1 MQTNIH
7 LIGGLALRIISGMR
21 KGLKLKSPDGM
32 NTRPTTDRVKESVFN
47 LLQFCMPCDSVLDLF
62 AGSGALGIEAL
73 SRYSSR
79 AVFVDQNKQSV
90 QLVKDNLSS
99 AQLLDKAS
107 FYCQDA
113 LSYLRSCSESFDLI
127 FLDPPYNAG
136 LLKPVLAEIAE
147 RDLLR
152 KDGIIVVESEENGE
166 SVEDSSFFVRRNTK
180 YGKTIITL
188 LQR

>member
-47 LLQFCMPCDSVLDLF
+47 LLQFCIPCNSVLDLF

-73 SRYSSR
+73 SRYCAH
-79 AVFVDQNKQSV
+79 AVFVDHNKQSV
-90 QLVKDNLSS
+90 TLIQDNLAS
-99 AQLLDKAS
+99 ARFQGNATVVCNDSLA
-107 FYCQDA
+107 F
-113 LSYLRSCSESFDLI
+113 LRGCTESFDLI
-127 FLDPPYNAG
+127 FLDPPYNAN
-136 LLKPVLAEIAE
+136 LLKPVLDEIAD
-147 RDLLR
+147 RSLLSE
-152 KDGIIVVESEENGE
+152 DGVIVIESEENGE
-166 SVEDSSFFVRRNTK
+166 SFEHPFFSVRRSAK
-180 YGKTIITL
+180 YGKTVITL